1 MTDSERKSYITAA
14 KSGDA
19 QAFGELYAEIGT
31 ELFRFALW
39 YLKNPQN
46 AEDAVQ
52 DACLKA
58 FTGIRSLKKETAFKA
73 WFMRILVNCCKDTLA
88 SAGRMKL
95 VGEEDPAY
103 QNAAYY
109 ADFSDGYVEK
119 YLDRL
124 NETDRQIVLLC
135 VLGEYKS
142 AETGKMLGMSAA
154 AVRTRLSRTLHFL
167 RNQMEADQ

>member
-1 MTDSERKSYITAA
+1 MTDSERKAYISAA
-14 KSGDA
+14 KSGNA

-52 DACLKA
+52 EACLKA
-58 FTGIRSLKKETAFKA
+58 FTGIRSLKKDSSFKA
-73 WFMRILVNCCKDTLA
+73 WFMKILVNACKDIL
-88 SAGRMKL
+88 SSGGRL
-95 VGEEDPAY
+95 QIVGEEDPAY

-109 ADFSDGYVEK
+109 ADFSDGTVER

-124 NETDRQIVLLC
+124 QETDRRIVLLS
-135 VLGEYKS
+135 VLGDYKS
-142 AETGKMLGMSAA
+142 AEIGKLLGMSAA
-154 AVRTRLSRTLHFL
+154 AVRTRLSRALHSL
-167 RNQMEADQ
+167 RNQMEADR